1 MTNMAAR
8 NDTMELED
16 ALTPARTNREPRG
29 HRRLAYNDRQPLP
42 GNEQVS
48 VSDTREGAL
57 TPARTTGE
65 PRGHKRLT
73 YNDRQPLRG
82 EEQASITGNQKLYT
96 TVYRPRSL

>member
-1 MTNMAAR
+1 MTNMDAP

-16 ALTPARTNREPRG
+16 ALIPACINGEPRG
-29 HRRLAYNDRQPLP
+29 HRRLTHNNRQSLP

-48 VSDTREGAL
+48 VSDMREGTP

-73 YNDRQPLRG
+73 YNERQPLRPSRNSSSHTLN
-82 EEQASITGNQKLYT
+82 ASHSQDIARQIE
-96 TVYRPRSL
+96 

>member
-16 ALTPARTNREPRG
+16 ALTPARTNGEPSRG

-48 VSDTREGAL
+48 VSDTREGVL
-57 TPARTTGE
+57 TPACTTGE

-73 YNDRQPLRG
+73 YNNRQPLRG
-82 EEQASITGNQKLYT
+82 EEQVFAF
-96 TVYRPRSL
+96 VEHVA